1 MSNRKLGKSWAHF
14 TAPHNS
20 HRLAEGCRPYDPAQK
35 NKRRDLNRMEN
46 NKRRDLY
53 LKIRVNQDEL
63 DYIDRKFLESGMKSR
78 SDFIRAMIYQGYIV
92 KFSEFELKELI
103 RLARNIS
110 NNINQIAVRANSG
123 GKIYDNDIADIKK
136 GVDQLWQPLRY
147 FQSQLMSLHR

>member
-1 MSNRKLGKSWAHF
+1 
-14 TAPHNS
+14 
-20 HRLAEGCRPYDPAQK
+20 
-35 NKRRDLNRMEN
+35 MEN

-53 LKIRVNQDEL
+53 LKIRVNQEEL
-63 DYIDRKFLESGMKSR
+63 DYIDRKFRESGMKSR
-78 SDFIRAMIYQGYIV
+78 SDFVRAMIYQGYIV

-110 NNINQIAVRANSG
+110 SNINQIAVRANSG

-147 FQSQLMSLHR
+147 FQSLLMTLQH

>member
-1 MSNRKLGKSWAHF
+1 MI
-14 TAPHNS
+14 
-20 HRLAEGCRPYDPAQK
+20 
-35 NKRRDLNRMEN
+35 MEN

-53 LKIRVNQDEL
+53 LKIRVNQEEL
-63 DYIDRKFLESGMKSR
+63 DYIDRKFRESGMKSR
-78 SDFIRAMIYQGYIV
+78 SDFVRAMIYQGYIV

-110 NNINQIAVRANSG
+110 GNINQIAVRANSG
-123 GKIYDNDIADIKK
+123 GGVYADDIAEIRK